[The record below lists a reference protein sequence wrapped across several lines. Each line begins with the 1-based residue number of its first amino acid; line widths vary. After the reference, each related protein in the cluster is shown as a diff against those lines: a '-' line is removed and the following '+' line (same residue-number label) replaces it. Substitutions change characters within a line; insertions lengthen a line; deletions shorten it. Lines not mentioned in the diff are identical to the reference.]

1 MVPGGPWL
9 WVWSQLPAS
18 KAPGWGR
25 RSRSPSVFFTQ
36 LNLDRSSEGSE
47 VTLGPLEVVQEGGGV
62 VELQQPACTEQ
73 HEEEEAW
80 LDGPFSCSGTVD
92 RDHSPL
98 ALQLQISKGSESSTR
113 NRPDVHIKVCADHS
127 RVSVS
132 ELHVHTAYRGS
143 PFLRRL
149 GLISRCRTQQ
159 SPDICPP
166 AAGRRRRG
174 RTQTEQEVRTDGS
187 RDEDTTGTGSEQ
199 NERLCLTKGQ
209 KARQEDRRGL
219 KSILTSR
226 SGTL

>member
-1 MVPGGPWL
+1 M
-9 WVWSQLPAS
+9 
-18 KAPGWGR
+18 
-25 RSRSPSVFFTQ
+25 
-36 LNLDRSSEGSE
+36 
-47 VTLGPLEVVQEGGGV
+47 

-80 LDGPFSCSGTVD
+80 SEPGRLTGPLA
-92 RDHSPL
+92 L
-98 ALQLQISKGSESSTR
+98 ALQLQISKDSESSPR
-113 NRPDVHIKVCADHS
+113 NRPDVHTKVCADHS

-132 ELHVHTAYRGS
+132 DLHVHTSYRGP

-159 SPDICPP
+159 SPHICPP

-187 RDEDTTGTGSEQ
+187 RDEDTTGTGAGQ

-209 KARQEDRRGL
+209 RRDRKTGRDL
-219 KSILTSR
+219 DPS
-226 SGTL
+226 